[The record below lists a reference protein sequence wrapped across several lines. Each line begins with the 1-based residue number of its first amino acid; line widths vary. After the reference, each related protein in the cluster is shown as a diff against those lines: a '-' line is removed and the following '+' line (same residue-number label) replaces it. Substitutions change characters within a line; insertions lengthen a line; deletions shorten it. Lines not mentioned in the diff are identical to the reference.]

1 MQPAVRFAR
10 VSRHFGEVRAVD
22 DVSFEVQDGEFFA
35 MLGPSGSG
43 KTTCLRLIA
52 GFEEPDGGEIALHG
66 KSTLGVPP
74 YDRQVNTVFQDYALF
89 PHMNVLD
96 NVAYGLMVRGVTRVE
111 RYRRAEGLLELV
123 ALGGLGG
130 RRPAALSG
138 GQRQRVALARALIN
152 QPEVLL
158 LDEPL
163 GALDL
168 KLRQQMQTELKALQR
183 KVGITFVYVTHD
195 QEEALG
201 MSDRLAVFNHGRIEQ
216 VGTPE
221 AIYEHPASAFVA
233 GFVGAANI
241 VDAATAERLTGHRQ
255 AFSLRPERIRI
266 GPDPVLGSE
275 RGRGPSP
282 DGKGLGSLS
291 PSSPATPQ
299 SDPGTGDGAAEHAFE
314 GTVLSVQYH
323 GASTR
328 IEVALDGTHS
338 LVVDRPNDL
347 TGLRPAPGQRVR
359 LFWESAAMQPLV
371 GDRAP

>member
-1 MQPAVRFAR
+1 MQPAVRLER
-10 VSRHFGEVRAVD
+10 VSRHFGAIRAVD
-22 DVSFEVQDGEFFA
+22 EVSLEVRDGEFFA

-52 GFEEPDGGEIALHG
+52 GFEEPDRGEIALHG
-66 KSTLGVPP
+66 QSVLGVPP
-74 YDRQVNTVFQDYALF
+74 YDRNINTVFQDYALF
-89 PHMNVLD
+89 PHMRVLD
-96 NVAYGLMVRGVTRVE
+96 NVAYGLMVKGVSRPERQRRGE
-111 RYRRAEGLLELV
+111 EMLELV
-123 ALGGLGG
+123 ALGGLGL
-130 RRPAALSG
+130 RRPAELSG

-216 VGTPE
+216 IGTPE
-221 AIYEHPASAFVA
+221 AIYEHPATAFVA
-233 GFVGAANI
+233 GFVGASNI
-241 VDAATAERLTGHRQ
+241 VDARRAEQLTGLRQ

-266 GPDPVLGSE
+266 A
-275 RGRGPSP
+275 P
-282 DGKGLGSLS
+282 DG
-291 PSSPATPQ
+291 A
-299 SDPGTGDGAAEHAFE
+299 DFAVE
-314 GTVLSVQYH
+314 GTVTHVQYH

-328 IEVALDGTHS
+328 IEVALPAGGA
-338 LVVDRPNDL
+338 LVAERPNDAAAP
-347 TGLRPAPGQRVR
+347 RPEPGATVR
-359 LFWESAAMQPLV
+359 LGWAAEAMQPLR
-371 GDRAP
+371 DEAAA